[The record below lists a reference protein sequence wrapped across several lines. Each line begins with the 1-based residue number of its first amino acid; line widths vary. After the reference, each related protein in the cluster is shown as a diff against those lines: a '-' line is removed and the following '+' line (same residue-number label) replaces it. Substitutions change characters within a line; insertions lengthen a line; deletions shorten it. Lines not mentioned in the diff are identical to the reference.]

1 MNVPFAWVEERKQFS
16 KTLSYPKAKK
26 LIKCVEHQV
35 QESDLFRKS
44 RRN

>member
-1 MNVPFAWVEERKQFS
+1 MNVPFSSVERKKFS
-16 KTLSYPKAKK
+16 KIISYPKVKK
-26 LIKCVEHQV
+26 LINYIEHYI

>member
-1 MNVPFAWVEERKQFS
+1 MCHFLQLRGRKFR
-16 KTLSYPKAKK
+16 KIISYPKVKK
-26 LIKCVEHQV
+26 LINYIEYYI